1 MIDFGHGIGLL
12 LLNKDKDANDAIECR
27 NDYRIWKWCRQN
39 DLLSLDNH
47 YSWFDKIK
55 NDPTIKMYKI
65 TPSGDPNDVGEWLLG
80 VCGLTDIDRVN
91 QRAEFS
97 LYIDPEMQRQ
107 GYAKAALKTLLSHG
121 FMNQNLNVIWGE
133 TFEGNPAYDM
143 FLKLGMKHEGTR
155 RQFYF
160 KEGRHIDAHLISM
173 TRQEYMEAPWRQSQ
187 V

>member
-1 MIDFGHGIGLL
+1 MIDFQHDIWLEHFNAQYGTSNH
-12 LLNKDKDANDAIECR
+12 IEKAYSWR
-27 NDYRIWKWCRQN
+27 SNYKIWKWCRQN
-39 DLLSLDNH
+39 DALSWSNH
-47 YSWFDKIK
+47 LKWEETTYK
-55 NDPTIKMYKI
+55 DPKVKMYAI
-65 TPSGDPNDVGEWLLG
+65 YETGEYDVVG

-97 LYIDPEMQRQ
+97 LYIGPEYQRQ
-107 GYAKAALKTLLSHG
+107 GYATAALKTLLSHG
-121 FMNQNLNVIWGE
+121 FLNQNLNVIWGE

-160 KEGRHIDAHLISM
+160 KEGKFIDAHLVSM
-173 TRQEYMEAPWRQSQ
+173 TRSEFMEAPWRQAQ

>member
-1 MIDFGHGIGLL
+1 MIDFGHGVRLCSPTYNGVGSVAF
-12 LLNKDKDANDAIECR
+12 KWR

-39 DLLSLDNH
+39 DDLNLKNH
-47 YSWFDKIK
+47 VDWFDRIST
-55 NDPTIKMYKI
+55 DSSIKMYTI
-65 TPSGDPNDVGEWLLG
+65 YCDSGYPVG
-80 VCGLTDIDRVN
+80 VCGLTDIDRMN

-97 LYIDPEMQRQ
+97 LYIGPEYQNN
-107 GYAKAALKTLLSHG
+107 GFAKATLKTLFSHG

-160 KEGRHIDAHLISM
+160 KDGKHIDAHLVSM
-173 TRQEYMEAPWRQSQ
+173 TRQEFMEAPWKQSQ
-187 V
+187 L

>member
-1 MIDFGHGIGLL
+1 MIDFGHGVTLIKPNASWHL
-12 LLNKDKDANDAIECR
+12 DATFNWR
-27 NDYRIWKWCRQN
+27 NDYRVWKWCRQN
-39 DLLSLDNH
+39 DLLNYKNHTEWFNNIVLDQ
-47 YSWFDKIK
+47 KIEMY
-55 NDPTIKMYKI
+55 TICDGQ
-65 TPSGDPNDVGEWLLG
+65 PVG

-97 LYIDPEMQRQ
+97 LYIAPKAQKQ

-121 FMNQNLNVIWGE
+121 FMNQNMNVIWGE
-133 TFEGNPAYDM
+133 TFKGNHAYGL

-160 KEGRHIDAHLISM
+160 KEGKHIDAHLVSM
-173 TRQEYMEAPWRQSQ
+173 TRQEFMEAPWKQSQ